1 MAENKAYSKVGDDV
15 NQFKLNGL
23 VRFSFKSLTT
33 NKAKKPFISF
43 LLTQYRMAGK
53 VGEQKE
59 FSKTFQILVFDE
71 KLVDMLRVIDQ
82 QVRVEVFG
90 NIGIKVDQVGA
101 RRVSVP
107 TLIATSVNVVEYLA
121 IPFQETGK
129 PAPKSPFVAPKVS
142 GNKVSDL
149 DKEIAKLEEA
159 DDLPF

>member
-33 NKAKKPFISF
+33 NKTKKPFISF

-71 KLVDMLRVIDQ
+71 KVVDMLRVIDQ
-82 QVRVEVFG
+82 QCRVEVFG

-101 RRVSVP
+101 RRVSVA
-107 TLIATSVNVVEYLA
+107 TLIATSVNVVEYLN

-129 PAPKSPFVAPKVS
+129 PAPKAVFISREPATK
-142 GNKVSDL
+142 L
-149 DKEIAKLEEA
+149 DTEIAKLEEA

>member
-1 MAENKAYSKVGDDV
+1 MAENKAYSKVGDDI

-59 FSKTFQILVFDE
+59 FSKTFQVLVFDD

-90 NIGIKVDQVGA
+90 NIGIKVEQVGA
-101 RRVSVP
+101 RRVSTP
-107 TLIATSVNVVEYLA
+107 TLIATSVNVVEYLN

-129 PAPKSPFVAPKVS
+129 PAPQKVFTPKAATP
-142 GNKVSDL
+142 L
-149 DKEIAKLEEA
+149 DKEIAKLEET

>member
-1 MAENKAYSKVGDDV
+1 MENKAYSKVGDDI
-15 NQFKLNGL
+15 NQFKLNGI

-59 FSKTFQILVFDE
+59 FSKTFQVLVFDD

-90 NIGIKVDQVGA
+90 NIGIKVEQVGA
-101 RRVSVP
+101 RRVSTP
-107 TLIATSVNVVEYLA
+107 TLIATSVTIADYLG

-129 PAPKSPFVAPKVS
+129 PQPSKVFTPQPQS
-142 GNKVSDL
+142 SL
-149 DKEIAKLEEA
+149 DKEIAKLEET

>member
-1 MAENKAYSKVGDDV
+1 MENKAYSKVGDDI
-15 NQFKLNGL
+15 NQFKLNGI

-59 FSKTFQILVFDE
+59 FSKTFQVLVFDE

-90 NIGIKVDQVGA
+90 NIGIKVEQVGA
-101 RRVSVP
+101 RRVSTP
-107 TLIATSVNVVEYLA
+107 TLIATSVNVVEHLA

-129 PAPKSPFVAPKVS
+129 PQPSKVFAPKQATTT
-142 GNKVSDL
+142 L
-149 DKEIAKLEEA
+149 DKEIAKLEET

>member
-1 MAENKAYSKVGDDV
+1 MAENKAFSKVGDDV

-71 KLVDMLRVIDQ
+71 KVVDMLRVIDQ
-82 QVRVEVFG
+82 QCRVEVFG

-101 RRVSVP
+101 RRVSVA
-107 TLIATSVNVVEYLA
+107 TLIATSVNVVEYLN

-129 PAPKSPFVAPKVS
+129 PAPKAVFTPKPT
-142 GNKVSDL
+142 NAL
-149 DKEIAKLEEA
+149 DVEIAKLEEA

>member
-1 MAENKAYSKVGDDV
+1 MAENKAFSKVGDDV

-71 KLVDMLRVIDQ
+71 KVVDMLRVIDQ
-82 QVRVEVFG
+82 QCRVEVFG

-101 RRVSVP
+101 RRVSVA
-107 TLIATSVNVVEYLA
+107 TLIATSVNVVEYLN

-129 PAPKSPFVAPKVS
+129 PAPKAVFNPKPT
-142 GNKVSDL
+142 NAL
-149 DKEIAKLEEA
+149 DVEIAKLEEA

>member
-1 MAENKAYSKVGDDV
+1 MAENKAFSKVGDDV

-71 KLVDMLRVIDQ
+71 KVVDVLRVIDQ
-82 QVRVEVFG
+82 QCRVEVFG

-101 RRVSVP
+101 RRVSVA
-107 TLIATSVNVVEYLA
+107 TLIATSVNVVEYLN

-129 PAPKSPFVAPKVS
+129 PAPKAVFTPKPT
-142 GNKVSDL
+142 NAL
-149 DKEIAKLEEA
+149 DVEIAKLEEA

>member
-1 MAENKAYSKVGDDV
+1 MEENKAYSKVGDDV

-82 QVRVEVFG
+82 QCRVEVFG

-101 RRVSVP
+101 RRVSVA
-107 TLIATSVNVVEYLA
+107 TLIATSVSVVEYLA

-129 PAPKSPFVAPKVS
+129 PAPKTVFAPKEVDT
-142 GNKVSDL
+142 KL
-149 DKEIAKLEEA
+149 DQEIAKLEEA

>member
-1 MAENKAYSKVGDDV
+1 MENKAYSKVGDDV

-82 QVRVEVFG
+82 QCRVEVFG

-101 RRVSVP
+101 RRVSVA
-107 TLIATSVNVVEYLA
+107 TLIATSVGVVEYLA

-129 PAPKSPFVAPKVS
+129 PQPQTVFAPKPN
-142 GNKVSDL
+142 NKVDQ
-149 DKEIAKLEEA
+149 DIVKLEET